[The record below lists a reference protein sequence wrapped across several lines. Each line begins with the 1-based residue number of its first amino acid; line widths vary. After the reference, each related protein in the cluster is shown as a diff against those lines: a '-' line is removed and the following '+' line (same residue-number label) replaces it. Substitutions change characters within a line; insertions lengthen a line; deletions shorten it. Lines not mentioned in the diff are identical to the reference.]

1 MNSEPRAAMTS
12 ASSTP
17 TLSSLN
23 SIPTIS
29 AAVSSTGLLGSAAAA
44 RESDV
49 RDGESPSLSTIEI
62 VQRKFKDNEKVL
74 SIFEAYQ
81 IIGQEHRS
89 RLLALVVSVAGG
101 TYAVFSLAAARLPP
115 RNVNDLSIDK
125 VFALNESF
133 QMGSDKKGSI
143 SQLNFNLKTS
153 GESAVKYFYYPIIS
167 ADGASD
173 FETFHAQIVSA
184 KFSMTHSS
192 IATESILSYSWL
204 NDYRQIGE
212 VKQELKRRENEYIV
226 FNDFRIYCGTWNVNN
241 KPYSDSPL
249 DLWLANGDEA
259 ADIYAIG
266 FQELGT
272 SAKALTFSENRP
284 DPLWISKLLSS
295 LHKGA
300 EYEELTSVRLVG
312 MMLTIFIR
320 KSLRPYIA
328 RCRVKTVAR
337 GVFNTL
343 GNKGGVGVS
352 IQLNEGNICFIN
364 CHLAAHM
371 GFVEAR
377 NEDYG
382 GIVRG
387 MIFDDDLKRTINDHD
402 HIFWIGDL
410 NYRIEE
416 PPGLQLQCNRASPD
430 AYDVLVNY
438 DQLRIEMG
446 KGNCFDGFS
455 EGRIKFRPTYKYD
468 VGTDNFDSSEKQ
480 RAPAFCDRI
489 LWKGVRIEQLAYD
502 SIMDIRMSDHKPVYA
517 IFRVKIKTKD
527 EKLYKRVHE
536 EVLKLVDK
544 RENENQPQIIVEK
557 TVIDFGVIRFNEVA
571 VSDFTVSNNCPM
583 PVEFMF
589 KVKDPPLNDI
599 CEKWLQVEPR
609 SDLLITESTK
619 SVRVKLL
626 ADIRSITGLL
636 KKIRTTN
643 WKFDFDILILHVK
656 NGPDIFLTV
665 TGEYKPSCFGLSVE
679 TLCRTE
685 RPLCE
690 YTQTQ
695 LKELMNDE
703 SPEFR
708 VTMPREFFF
717 LIDYLHKQ
725 GDKVE
730 GAFSTL
736 EYKYARSPQF
746 NVIRDWLDMWSSEEF
761 PGTPQ
766 DAAEALLMLLDLPE
780 KPLLDPFVEDLLQTN
795 TTAEAMELIALLSSP
810 RRNVFVHLCMF
821 LRQGI
826 ERQYY
831 NLQQVAIVF
840 GSVLLR
846 NSTTNTVR
854 DIYRETRCR
863 DFMHRF
869 ISSDMGGTLSTGVIN
884 VTSLDGSSS
893 SASAGGG
900 DGNNAT
906 RVNTN
911 NST

>member
-1 MNSEPRAAMTS
+1 MNTDPAMTS
-12 ASSTP
+12 KST

-29 AAVSSTGLLGSAAAA
+29 AAVSSSGLIGSGVT
-44 RESDV
+44 DNDM
-49 RDGESPSLSTIEI
+49 RDGEISLNTIEI

-89 RLLALVVSVAGG
+89 RLLALVVSVVGG
-101 TYAVFSLAAARLPP
+101 TYAVFSLATARLPP

-125 VFALNESF
+125 IFALNETF

-143 SQLNFNLKTS
+143 SQLQFDLKTAD
-153 GESAVKYFYYPIIS
+153 ETAVKYFYYPIIT
-167 ADGASD
+167 AEGASD
-173 FETFHAQIVSA
+173 FETFHAQIISA
-184 KFSMTHSS
+184 KFSMTHSTA
-192 IATESILSYSWL
+192 ATESILSYSWL

-226 FNDFRIYCGTWNVNN
+226 FKDFIVYCGTWNVNN

-249 DLWLANGDEA
+249 HLWLSNGDQP
-259 ADIYAIG
+259 ADIYAIAL
-266 FQELGT
+266 QELDT
-272 SAKALTFSENRP
+272 SAKAITFSENRP
-284 DPLWISKLLSS
+284 DPMWISKMLSS
-295 LHKGA
+295 LHKNG

-312 MMLTIFIR
+312 MMLTIIIR
-320 KSLRPYIA
+320 KQLRPYIA

-343 GNKGGVGVS
+343 GNKGGVAVS
-352 IQLNEGNICFIN
+352 IQLNEGNLCFVN
-364 CHLAAHM
+364 SHLAAHM
-371 GFVEAR
+371 AFIEAR
-377 NEDYG
+377 NEDYA

-387 MIFDDDLKRTINDHD
+387 LVFDDDLKRTINDHD

-416 PPGLQLQCNRASPD
+416 PPGLQLPCNRASPN
-430 AYDVLVNY
+430 AYDVLMKY

-446 KGNCFDGFS
+446 KGNCFDGYS

-480 RAPAFCDRI
+480 RAPAYCDRV
-489 LWKGVRIEQLAYD
+489 LWKGVRIEQLAYN
-502 SIMDIRMSDHKPVYA
+502 SIMEIRQSDHKPVYA
-517 IFRVKIKTKD
+517 IFRIKIKTKD
-527 EKLYKRVHE
+527 EKRYKRIHE

-544 RENENQPQIIVEK
+544 RENENQPQISVDK
-557 TVIDFGVIRFNEVA
+557 TVLDFGVVHFNELA
-571 VSDFTVSNNCPM
+571 VCDFTVSNNCPM

-589 KVKDPPLNDI
+589 KIKDPPLNDI

-609 SDLLITESTK
+609 TETLMTDSTK
-619 SVRVKLL
+619 RVRVKLL
-626 ADIRSITGLL
+626 ADVRSITGLL

-656 NGPDIFLTV
+656 NGPDMFLTV

-679 TLCRTE
+679 TLCRTNQ
-685 RPLCE
+685 PLNT
-690 YTQTQ
+690 YTQAQ
-695 LKELMNDE
+695 IKNLMNDD

-717 LIDYLHKQ
+717 LIDFLHKQ

-730 GAFSTL
+730 GAFETL
-736 EYKYARSPQF
+736 EYKHARSLQF
-746 NVIRDWLDMWSSEEF
+746 NVIRDWLDTWSSEEF
-761 PGTPQ
+761 PGTPLA
-766 DAAEALLMLLDLPE
+766 AAEALLMLLDLPE

-795 TTAEAMELIALLSSP
+795 TAAEAMELISLLSSP

-831 NLQQVAIVF
+831 NLQHVASVF
-840 GSVLLR
+840 GRVLLR
-846 NSTTNTVR
+846 STAHAGR
-854 DIYRETRCR
+854 DFYRETRCR

-869 ISSDMGGTLSTGVIN
+869 ISSDIGGTLSTGTADSSGGISGVDGN
-884 VTSLDGSSS
+884 ASGGSSNGG
-893 SASAGGG
+893 GGG
-900 DGNNAT
+900 DGSNTARINAI
-906 RVNTN
+906 N
-911 NST
+911 